1 MASLNTTAPNRTAL
15 ARRRNSFIALG
26 LSVILFV
33 AVNLLAQGLLTGLR
47 VDLTRDKLFT
57 LSPGT
62 RAILGRIEEPVT
74 LRYFFSD
81 KLGREIPA
89 YASYGKRVQDMLD
102 EFAANARGRLIVERL
117 DPQPFSDTEDRAV
130 ALGLQ
135 GVPIDQGG
143 EPVYFGISGNN
154 STDDKETIAFLQP
167 ERERFLEFDLAR
179 MVQTLAN
186 PKRRM
191 IGLITDLP
199 LEGDMMMMM
208 RGMPSQPW
216 MIMDQLRGQFDIK
229 TLGGD
234 LDRIPDDVDV
244 LMLAHPKQLSDKT
257 QYAIDQFVLKGGRA
271 LVFVDPYAESEAG
284 RPNMMG
290 GRGTASQSDLPK
302 LFQAWGVEMTKDRVA
317 GDRANARR
325 VNAGTAARVIPAEY
339 PAWLLMRERNI
350 NRDDPMMS
358 NIGQVNMASAG
369 ILKKREGATTTFE
382 PLITTSAQSAPI
394 EVAQLGT
401 GPGGQPDI
409 LSIVRSF
416 KPTFE
421 GLVLAARIGGEASS
435 AFPDGPPKP
444 PAPKEGEPKEGEA
457 KPPTP
462 KEGEQPKADAKPLPP
477 HLAKSAKPIN
487 VVVVGDT
494 DLLDDRFWVQ
504 VQDFFGQRVAV
515 PTANNADFVA
525 NALDFLAGGGD
536 LIGLRGRGTSARPF
550 TLVKALEQDADQ
562 RLRGTERELRDKLT
576 EVQKQLRDVETGD
589 KTGGQAALTPQQQ
602 QSVEKFRG
610 EMLDIRRQL
619 RDVQRGLRED
629 VERLEAT
636 LRFVNIG
643 LVPIVVAVLA
653 LIVGAARLVRRRR
666 RVQQA

>member
-1 MASLNTTAPNRTAL
+1 MAAALNTTALT
-15 ARRRNSFIALG
+15 RRRNSVIALG
-26 LSVILFV
+26 LAAILFV
-33 AVNLLAQGLLTGLR
+33 AMNLLAQALLTGAR
-47 VDLTRDKLFT
+47 IDLTRDKLFT

-62 RAILGRIEEPVT
+62 RAILGRIDEPVT

-81 KLGREIPA
+81 RLGREIPA
-89 YASYGKRVQDMLD
+89 YANYGKRVEDMLA
-102 EFAANARGRLIVERL
+102 EFAANARGRLVVERF
-117 DPQPFSDTEDRAV
+117 DPQPFSDIEDRAV

-143 EPVYFGISGNN
+143 DPVYFGISGTN
-154 STDDKETIAFLQP
+154 STDDKETIGFLQP
-167 ERERFLEFDLAR
+167 ERERFLEYDLAR
-179 MVQTLAN
+179 MVQTLAD
-186 PKRRM
+186 PKRKM

-208 RGMPSQPW
+208 RGMPTQPW
-216 MIMDQLRGQFDIK
+216 MVMEQLRGAFDIK

-234 LDRIPDDVDV
+234 LDRVPEDVDV
-244 LMLAHPKQLSDKT
+244 LMLAHPKSLSDKT

-271 LVFVDPYAESEAG
+271 LVLVDPYAESEIG

-290 GRGTASQSDLPK
+290 RPGTASASDLPR
-302 LFQAWGVEMTKDRVA
+302 LFQAWGVEMTKDKVA

-325 VNAGTAARVIPAEY
+325 VNAGTASRVIPAEY
-339 PAWLLMRERNI
+339 PAWLLMRAANI
-350 NRDDPMMS
+350 NRDDPIMS

-369 ILKKREGATTTFE
+369 ILKKRDGATTTFE

-416 KPTFE
+416 KPTME
-421 GLVLAARIGGEASS
+421 GMVLAARVSGEASS

-444 PAPKEGEPKEGEA
+444 PEPKEGEA
-457 KPPTP
+457 KPAES
-462 KEGEQPKADAKPLPP
+462 KESGQKDAKPLPP
-477 HLAKSAKPIN
+477 HVAKSQKPIN
-487 VVVVGDT
+487 VIVVADT

-504 VQDFFGQRVAV
+504 VQDFFGQRLAV

-550 TLVKALEQDADQ
+550 TVVRALEQDAEA

-576 EVQKQLRDVETGD
+576 EVQKNLRDVETGD
-589 KTGGQAALTPQQQ
+589 RTGGQPTLTPQQQ
-602 QSVEKFRG
+602 QSIEKFRA

-619 RDVQRGLRED
+619 RDVQHGLRRD
-629 VERLEAT
+629 VERLET
-636 LRFVNIG
+636 VLRFVNIG
-643 LVPIVVAVLA
+643 LVPILVAVLA
-653 LIVGAARLVRRRR
+653 LIVGGVRLARRRR
-666 RVQQA
+666 RVARA

>member
-1 MASLNTTAPNRTAL
+1 MAPLVKSKGLNTTALT
-15 ARRRNSFIALG
+15 RRRNSLIALG
-26 LSVILFV
+26 LAAILFV
-33 AVNLLAQGLLTGLR
+33 AVNLLAQAVLTGTR

-62 RAILGRIEEPVT
+62 RAILGRIDEPVT

-102 EFAANARGRLIVERL
+102 EFAANGRGRLVVERF

-143 EPVYFGISGNN
+143 EPVYFGISGDN

-167 ERERFLEFDLAR
+167 ERERFLEYDLAR
-179 MVQTLAN
+179 MVQTLSQ
-186 PKRRM
+186 PKRKV

-208 RGMPSQPW
+208 RGMPTQPW
-216 MIMDQLRGQFDIK
+216 MIMEQLRSAFDIK

-244 LMLAHPKQLSDKT
+244 LMLAHPKSLGDKT
-257 QYAIDQFVLKGGRA
+257 QYAIDQFVMKGGRA

-284 RPNMMG
+284 KPNMMG
-290 GRGTASQSDLPK
+290 RPGTASASDLPK
-302 LFQAWGVEMTKDRVA
+302 LFQAWGVEMTKDKVA

-325 VNAGTAARVIPAEY
+325 VNAGTAARVVPAEY
-339 PAWLLMRERNI
+339 LAWLLMRDGNI

-382 PLITTSAQSAPI
+382 PLITTSAQSMPI

-409 LSIVRSF
+409 LAILRGF
-416 KPTFE
+416 KATME
-421 GLVLAARIGGEASS
+421 GMVLAARLGGEAGS

-444 PAPKEGEPKEGEA
+444 PEPKEGEPKEGAA
-457 KPPTP
+457 KPP
-462 KEGEQPKADAKPLPP
+462 EPKADAKPLPP
-477 HLAKSAKPIN
+477 HLVKSQKPIN
-487 VVVVGDT
+487 VIVVGDT

-525 NALDFLAGGGD
+525 NAVDFLAGGGD

-550 TLVKALEQDADQ
+550 TVVKALEQDAEA

-576 EVQKQLRDVETGD
+576 EVQKNLRDIETGD
-589 KTGGQAALTPQQQ
+589 KTGGQAVLTPQQQ
-602 QSVEKFRG
+602 QSIEKFRG

-619 RDVQRGLRED
+619 RDVQHGLRRD
-629 VERLEAT
+629 VERLEST

-643 LVPIVVAVLA
+643 LVPIVVAALA
-653 LIVGAARLVRRRR
+653 LIVGAVRLARRRR
-666 RVQQA
+666 RVAQA